1 MYKPSKGAGLGLSI
15 LAVLALLAVATVL
28 VDYRR
33 SESRVAKD
41 FEECSEEAQTQAA
54 STTEFSNLVK
64 HCGERFAGRRKAGG
78 GYTYF
83 DFMQNRTFDI
93 AGPNPTE
100 DERRQIDRAY
110 LEFLSAQRR
119 DMLSS
124 DLAKR
129 QADADQAALE
139 RIAPNVG
146 APLALTP
153 KIPLPV
159 KRPLVARS
167 RPCEDE
173 SLSCGWAKL
182 SAAVKNAFA
191 SSAGPNR

>member
-15 LAVLALLAVATVL
+15 LAVLALLAAASVL
-28 VDYRR
+28 IGYRW
-33 SESRVAKD
+33 SESRIARD
-41 FEECSEEAQTQAA
+41 FEECAEEAQTQAA
-54 STTEFSNLVK
+54 SNTEYSNLVK
-64 HCGERFAGRRKAGG
+64 HCGERFAGRRKPGG

-110 LEFLSAQRR
+110 MEFLGAQRR
-119 DMLSS
+119 EMLSS
-124 DLAKR
+124 EAAKR
-129 QADADQAALE
+129 QADQAALE
-139 RIAPNVG
+139 RSGQDAG

-153 KIPLPV
+153 KVPLPV
-159 KRPLVARS
+159 KRPLVERS
-167 RPCEDE
+167 RPCEDG

-191 SSAGPNR
+191 SSAGSNR